1 MTLEQILTE
10 LNHKRAVNLS
20 EDDSEKLNLY
30 VEHLEILVKDSIKE
44 RKTLYEYNRTLREKL
59 QS

>member
-1 MTLEQILTE
+1 MMLEQILTE

-30 VEHLEILVKDSIKE
+30 LEHLEILLKNSTKE
-44 RKTLYEYNRTLREKL
+44 RKELYECNRTLREKL
-59 QS
+59 

>member
-30 VEHLEILVKDSIKE
+30 VEHLEILLKDSIKE